1 MADLL
6 VIVPA
11 LNEEGA
17 IATVV
22 ADTRRALGATVVVVD
37 DGSIDGTAA
46 AARSA
51 GGLVLRHPFN
61 LGVGA
66 AVRTGLRYAVENGY
80 ETVLQLDGDGQ
91 HDPEEAALLL
101 RRLEQGDVDVVVGSR
116 FEFGYA
122 LAPARRTIMRLLSSI
137 VSRRLGTRITD
148 TTSGFRAFGG
158 PAVEYFSRVY
168 PSEYL
173 SDTVEALLLAADAGL
188 RVAEIPIHMRRR
200 ETGTASTNPVTAT
213 FHVLRLLLVVAVHRV
228 RREPGTSPAPAVA
241 APTPAPAAA
250 DPAAP
255 AVPAAPVDRA
265 PA

>member
-17 IATVV
+17 IAAVV
-22 ADTRRALGATVVVVD
+22 ADTRLALSAEVVVVD
-37 DGSIDGTAA
+37 DGSTDGTAA
-46 AARSA
+46 AARAA
-51 GGLVLRHPFN
+51 GAVVLRHPFN

-91 HDPEEAALLL
+91 HDPKEAMLLL
-101 RRLEQGDVDVVVGSR
+101 RRLEQADVDVVVGSR

-122 LAPARRTIMRLLSSI
+122 LALPRRAVMRFLSSI

-168 PSEYL
+168 PSDYL

-200 ETGTASTNPVTAT
+200 ETGTASTNPITAT
-213 FHVLRLLLVVAVHRV
+213 FHVLRLLLVVAAHRGH
-228 RREPGTSPAPAVA
+228 REAPPAPTASPARSA
-241 APTPAPAAA
+241 ASASSVSSAGPG
-250 DPAAP
+250 
-255 AVPAAPVDRA
+255 
-265 PA
+265 